1 MLEVGQLHPFSLYL
15 REDEVPPEPSSV
27 FVGCGRVFE
36 VPPTHR
42 KKLAKLA
49 KFRFYRPFC
58 RFEVG
63 QLGQLHL
70 FSLHLREGD
79 PKRAKKSGNINTI
92 EHKLTKG
99 TMEFG
104 RKPPHRAFRTV
115 LAAYSLSAFSS
126 LRYLR
131 VLLFK
136 LFSSVLLS
144 SRATKIGVT
153 VRSSSIDFDHSP

>member
-1 MLEVGQLHPFSLYL
+1 MLAKLAKFHFFRHFCRFEVGQLGQLHPFSLYL

-70 FSLHLREGD
+70 FSLHLREGE
-79 PKRAKKSGNINTI
+79 PKRVKSLEI
-92 EHKLTKG
+92 
-99 TMEFG
+99 
-104 RKPPHRAFRTV
+104 
-115 LAAYSLSAFSS
+115 
-126 LRYLR
+126 
-131 VLLFK
+131 
-136 LFSSVLLS
+136 
-144 SRATKIGVT
+144 
-153 VRSSSIDFDHSP
+153 